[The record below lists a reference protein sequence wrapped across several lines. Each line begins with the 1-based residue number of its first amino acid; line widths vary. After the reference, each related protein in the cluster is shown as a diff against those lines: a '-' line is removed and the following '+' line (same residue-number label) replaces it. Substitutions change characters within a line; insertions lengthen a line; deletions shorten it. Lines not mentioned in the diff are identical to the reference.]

1 MGKFLKHKIKRL
13 GQNLWIWS
21 KRKLY
26 FEGYDNTN
34 LTEPQK
40 KAIAICIRMI
50 NNPNSELLMTTTSEK
65 RYVKYLGYFLVI
77 SYDSIQVVN
86 HVYSYDIPLKG
97 RKFNNIKNLFDKRLD
112 ADRLQMELEIGN
124 NIKHS
129 LNIVLENLKQT
140 F

>member
-21 KRKLY
+21 KRK
-26 FEGYDNTN
+26 FDASEHGSNN
-34 LTEPQK
+34 LTAPQK
-40 KAIAICIRMI
+40 KAIAICVRMI

>member
-86 HVYSYDIPLKG
+86 HVYSYDVPLKG
-97 RKFNNIKNLFDKRLD
+97 RKFDNIKNLFDKRLD
-112 ADRLQMELEIGN
+112 EDRLLMEVEIRD

-129 LNIVLENLKQT
+129 LNIVLESLKQT

>member
-1 MGKFLKHKIKRL
+1 MGKFLKHKIKRW

-21 KRKLY
+21 KRK
-26 FEGYDNTN
+26 FDASEHGIYD
-34 LTEPQK
+34 LTPPQK
-40 KAIAICIRMI
+40 KAIAICIHLI
-50 NNPNSELLMTTTSEK
+50 NNPNSELLRTTTSEK
-65 RYVKYLGYFLVI
+65 RYVKYMGYFLVI
-77 SYDSIQVVN
+77 TYDSIHIVN
-86 HVYSYDIPLKG
+86 HVYSYDVPLKG

-112 ADRLQMELEIGN
+112 ADRLQMELEIGD